1 MDRRRDGF
9 VDNFIVDTT
18 FETHSKSC
26 YIVAAFTMRG
36 KRACLKGQTLIQ
48 NTPSVSEDY
57 LSASLEKALS
67 CGLSW
72 ISSFSMNCANF

>member
-36 KRACLKGQTLIQ
+36 KRAWLQIGYKNSETTEKNNIFRKYDGRKFRKHAHYHTRFLKP
-48 NTPSVSEDY
+48 NP
-57 LSASLEKALS
+57 
-67 CGLSW
+67 
-72 ISSFSMNCANF
+72 

>member
-26 YIVAAFTMRG
+26 YTVATFTMRG
-36 KRACLKGQTLIQ
+36 KHTIGANLRKKCPKYKLGRAFIKK
-48 NTPSVSEDY
+48 NND
-57 LSASLEKALS
+57 K
-67 CGLSW
+67 
-72 ISSFSMNCANF
+72 SSFCCKIDLLQKF

>member
-36 KRACLKGQTLIQ
+36 KRAWLQIGYGCCRQ
-48 NTPSVSEDY
+48 NMKCRKINGY
-57 LSASLEKALS
+57 NL
-67 CGLSW
+67 
-72 ISSFSMNCANF
+72 